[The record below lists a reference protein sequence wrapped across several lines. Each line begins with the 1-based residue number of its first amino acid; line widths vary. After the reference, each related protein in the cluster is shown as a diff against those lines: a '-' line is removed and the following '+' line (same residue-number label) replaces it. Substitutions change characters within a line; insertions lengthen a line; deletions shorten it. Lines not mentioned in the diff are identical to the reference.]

1 MNLSVSVQVVQTLQD
16 LLQYR
21 SNDRLL
27 KRSIPLIL
35 FACVL
40 NYIKHRAC
48 KDITYTH
55 KCNFC
60 YTFMLLIKLDCHK
73 IFQKHSTKNNPRSIH
88 LKLRFFFFWS
98 LVLFHFIHLLLLVQ
112 WGHHTLRLLTSA
124 KELHDEPEFI
134 LHHKGGVV
142 GDNVGVAALAHGLDF
157 FLLWER
163 TKASQVFTF
172 RLFIH
177 FLETQ
182 LSFPFPDRI

>member
-88 LKLRFFFFWS
+88 LKLRYIFFEA
-98 LVLFHFIHLLLLVQ
+98 LFY
-112 WGHHTLRLLTSA
+112 
-124 KELHDEPEFI
+124 FI
-134 LHHKGGVV
+134 LFIYCCWSSEDTTLCGCSPP
-142 GDNVGVAALAHGLDF
+142 LRSF
-157 FLLWER
+157 MTSQSSSFT
-163 TKASQVFTF
+163 TKEV
-172 RLFIH
+172 
-177 FLETQ
+177 
-182 LSFPFPDRI
+182 